1 MKLNYTYVCA
11 KDFRRAENFYRE
23 VLFRSEPT
31 LRTDRFVYFDVGGTS
46 FGIFDPQVTGE
57 TIHYGNNVIP
67 TFEVADV
74 VALHDRL
81 VREQVEIIMPLQS
94 VNGTTIFQ
102 CRDSED
108 NVLEFFQWEG

>member
-11 KDFRRAENFYRE
+11 KDFRRAEAFYRG

-31 LRTDRFVYFDVGGTS
+31 LKTDRFVYFDVGGAS
-46 FGIFDPQVTGE
+46 FGVFDPRVTGE
-57 TIHYGNNVIP
+57 TVRYGDNVIP
-67 TFEVADV
+67 TFEVEDA

-81 VREQVEIIMPLQS
+81 VRERVEIVMPLQP

-102 CRDSED
+102 CRDTEG
-108 NVLEFFQWEG
+108 NVLEFFHWGE